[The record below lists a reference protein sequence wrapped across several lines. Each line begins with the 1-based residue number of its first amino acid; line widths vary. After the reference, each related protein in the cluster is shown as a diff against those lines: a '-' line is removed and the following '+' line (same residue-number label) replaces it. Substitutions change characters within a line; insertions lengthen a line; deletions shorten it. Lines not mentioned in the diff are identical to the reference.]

1 MTSRYATRQGLSRAR
16 FGFPAGGSKRAP
28 PWSRPR
34 RRKSTCVSAVST
46 CGPRVGGPVTRRHTC
61 VDVLVPAQKPQVDTR
76 ASHLTGGRHASRRFP
91 LSAAATAIL
100 LEAGPRRR
108 ILLVR
113 RGPGFE
119 GTLSKAPLINQP
131 CQFRGHSSIPPRH
144 PRRDTRATRVS
155 FVPPSRRMLG

>member
-1 MTSRYATRQGLSRAR
+1 MSSGESATR
-16 FGFPAGGSKRAP
+16 
-28 PWSRPR
+28 
-34 RRKSTCVSAVST
+34 VSE
-46 CGPRVGGPVTRRHTC
+46 RVTGPVLVAGVMKHDVEIRNSTRPFSSAFRIPGRRLEEGPA
-61 VDVLVPAQKPQVDTR
+61 LVPAKTPQVDTR